1 MTSVDELTLRE
12 RKKQRTR
19 QAISDAATELF
30 AERGFEAVTIE
41 EVAAAA
47 EVSKK
52 TVFNYF
58 GSKEDLLFDEAEA
71 AEARLIAAVRDRGEG
86 EPVLDAVRRNARAAV
101 GRMCSGEEPWIEKMA
116 RIVASSPALQAR
128 EAEIFDRMAHRLA
141 DVIREETGAHKGD
154 CRPYVVAQALMA
166 VQRSMLE
173 SARGRVVAGQTGRSL
188 ATALRNEV
196 ERGFALLEEGLGGY
210 ERR

>member
-1 MTSVDELTLRE
+1 MTSADELTLRE

-30 AERGFEAVTIE
+30 AERGFDAVTID

-58 GSKEDLLFDEAEA
+58 RSKEDLLFDEAEA
-71 AEARLIAAVRDRGEG
+71 AEARLLAAVREREAG
-86 EPVLDAVRRNARAAV
+86 EPVLAAARRNARAAV
-101 GRMCSGEEPWIEKMA
+101 GRMCSGEDPWVEKMA
-116 RIVASSPALQAR
+116 RIVAASPSLQAR
-128 EAEIFDRMAHRLA
+128 ETEIFDHIAHSLA
-141 DVIREETGAHKGD
+141 EVIREEIGAQEGD
-154 CRPYVVAQALMA
+154 CRPYVAAQAIMA
-166 VQRSMLE
+166 VQRAVAE
-173 SARGRVVAGQTGRSL
+173 SARGRVLRGQTGRGL

-196 ERGFALLEEGLGGY
+196 ERGFALLEEGLGSGAL
-210 ERR
+210 R

>member
-1 MTSVDELTLRE
+1 MVLPDELTLRE

-30 AERGFEAVTIE
+30 AERGFEAVTID

-71 AEARLIAAVRDRGEG
+71 AEARLIAAVRERAEG
-86 EPVLDAVRRNARAAV
+86 EPLLAAVRRTVRAAV
-101 GRMCSGEEPWIEKMA
+101 GRMCSGDEPWIEKMA
-116 RIVASSPALQAR
+116 RIVAASASLQAR

-154 CRPYVVAQALMA
+154 CRPYVAAQALMS

-173 SARGRVVAGQTGRSL
+173 SARGRVMGGQSGRSL
-188 ATALRNEV
+188 AGALRHEV
-196 ERGFALLEEGLGGY
+196 ERGFALLEEGLGSSALH
-210 ERR
+210 